1 MSKKGLPSLAEQRH
15 ELIQQHI
22 IDPENSPLP
31 AELKEQFNRVLQ
43 VARLLDDYPNESHII
58 NIMLAKYR
66 MTTTQIRKNIA
77 LARELFKTNHTFDW
91 DFWHS
96 WQIKDQLELIRECKL
111 KGDLK
116 QWNNA
121 KKTLAALIGE
131 KPEAIEDPRRM
142 EKNVFYIQVNNGT
155 GDKLNINLDTLRSL
169 SHQDRK
175 EIIDTLYQPI
185 DDVQAEDIMNS

>member
-66 MTTTQIRKNIA
+66 MTTTQIRKDIA

-142 EKNVFYIQVNNGT
+142 EKNVFYIQVN
-155 GDKLNINLDTLRSL
+155 
-169 SHQDRK
+169 K